1 MRNKLWSVTLVFLKT
16 AIGCAL
22 FALGFDLFLMP
33 GGMNAGGLS
42 GLAMV
47 VVHLTEFS
55 SVGLVTALFNIPLF
69 ILAGMKIGK
78 KFFLGSFIGM
88 AFSSVFIDMFAVL
101 PVPEVE
107 PLLGA
112 VYGGVICG
120 AGLGFVFAAG
130 VSTGGSDI
138 VVRLL
143 KLKYRHVPIG
153 VISMSFDAC
162 VAILTGIVFRDVNAA
177 LYTGITIYIT
187 GKIIDMVVYSF
198 DYSKVALII
207 TKEYEQVAQM
217 ISDKLERGATYL
229 HGEGTYSRKATKV
242 VLTAVKKQQIAELKE
257 LVVDIDPDAF
267 IIVQEAHQVLGDGF
281 IRYSKDSLKFLEVT

>member
-1 MRNKLWSVTLVFLKT
+1 MKNKVWSAALDVLKT

-22 FALGFDLFLMP
+22 FALGFDLFLAP

-42 GLAMV
+42 GLAMIF
-47 VVHLTEFS
+47 VHLTNIG
-55 SVGLVTALFNIPLF
+55 SVGVITALLNVPLF
-69 ILAGMKIGK
+69 ILAGVKIGK
-78 KFFLGSFIGM
+78 KFFFGSLIGM
-88 AFSSVFIDMFAVL
+88 LFTSLFIDLLALL
-101 PVPEVE
+101 PVPQVE

-112 VYGGVICG
+112 IYGGVICG

-138 VVRLL
+138 IVRLL

-153 VISMSFDAC
+153 VISMSFDAV
-162 VAILTGIVFRDVNAA
+162 VAILTGVVFHDVNSA
-177 LYTGITIYIT
+177 LYTGIAIYIS

-198 DYSKVALII
+198 DYSTVALII
-207 TKEYEQVAQM
+207 TKNYEQVAQT

-229 HGEGTYSRKATKV
+229 HGEGTYSRNQTKV
-242 VLTAVKKQQIAELKE
+242 VLTAVKKQQVAELKE

-281 IRYSKDSLKFLEVT
+281 IRYSKDSL

>member
-1 MRNKLWSVTLVFLKT
+1 MKKAWSLVLDLLKT
-16 AIGCAL
+16 AAGCAL
-22 FALGFDLFLMP
+22 FALGFDLFLLP

-47 VVHLTEFS
+47 FVHLTS
-55 SVGLVTALFNIPLF
+55 LGTVGLITALLNVPLF
-69 ILAGMKIGK
+69 VLAGIKIGK
-78 KFFLGSFIGM
+78 KFFVGSFVGM
-88 AFSSVFIDMFAVL
+88 IFSSVFIDAFAFI
-101 PVPEVE
+101 PAPQIE

-112 VYGGVICG
+112 LYGGVICG

-138 VVRLL
+138 IVRLL
-143 KLKYRHVPIG
+143 KLKWRHVPIG
-153 VISMSFDAC
+153 VINMCFDAA
-162 VAILTGIVFRDVNAA
+162 VAVVTGIVYGDVRSA
-177 LYTGITIYIT
+177 LYSGIAIYVS
-187 GKIIDMVVYSF
+187 GKVVDMVVYSF

-207 TKEYEQVAQM
+207 TAQYEAVAQA

-242 VLTAVKKQQIAELKE
+242 VLTAVKKQQIAELKQ

-267 IIVQEAHQVLGDGF
+267 IILQEAHQVLGDGF
-281 IRYSKDSLKFLEVT
+281 IRYSKDNL

>member
-1 MRNKLWSVTLVFLKT
+1 MKNRVWSAALDILKT

-22 FALGFDLFLMP
+22 FALGFDLFLLP

-47 VVHLTEFS
+47 FVHLTDLA
-55 SVGLVTALFNIPLF
+55 SVGTVTALLNVPLF

-78 KFFLGSFIGM
+78 KFFLGSLVGM
-88 AFSSVFIDMFAVL
+88 LFSSAFIDLFAL
-101 PVPEVE
+101 IPIPQTE

-112 VYGGVICG
+112 LYGGVICG

-138 VVRLL
+138 IVRLL

-153 VISMSFDAC
+153 VISMCFDAA
-162 VAILTGIVFRDVNAA
+162 VAVLTGIVYQDVNSA
-177 LYTGITIYIT
+177 LYTGIAIFIS

-198 DYSKVALII
+198 DYSEVALIV
-207 TKEYEQVAQM
+207 TKEYDQVAQE
-217 ISDKLERGATYL
+217 ISDKLERGATFL
-229 HGEGTYSRKATKV
+229 HGQGTYSKKETKV
-242 VLTAVKKQQIAELKE
+242 VLTAVKKQQIAQLK
-257 LVVDIDPDAF
+257 
-267 IIVQEAHQVLGDGF
+267 
-281 IRYSKDSLKFLEVT
+281 

>member
-1 MRNKLWSVTLVFLKT
+1 MKNKVWSAARDILKT

-22 FALGFDLFLMP
+22 FALGFDLFLAP

-42 GLAMV
+42 GLAMIF
-47 VVHLTEFS
+47 VHLTDIS
-55 SVGLVTALFNIPLF
+55 SVGIVTALLNIPLF
-69 ILAGMKIGK
+69 ILAGVKIGK
-78 KFFLGSFIGM
+78 KFFFGSLIGM
-88 AFSSVFIDMFAVL
+88 LFSSLFIDLLALL
-101 PVPEVE
+101 PVPDVE

-112 VYGGVICG
+112 IYGGVICG

-138 VVRLL
+138 IVRLL

-153 VISMSFDAC
+153 VISMSFDAV
-162 VAILTGIVFRDVNAA
+162 VAILTGVVFHDVNSA
-177 LYTGITIYIT
+177 LYTGIAIYIS

-198 DYSKVALII
+198 DYSTVALII
-207 TKEYEQVAQM
+207 TKNYEQVAQT

-229 HGEGTYSRKATKV
+229 HGEGTYTRKETKV
-242 VLTAVKKQQIAELKE
+242 VLTAVKKQQVAELKE

-281 IRYSKDSLKFLEVT
+281 IRYTKDSL

>member
-1 MRNKLWSVTLVFLKT
+1 MKNKVWSIALDIFKT

-22 FALGFDLFLMP
+22 FAIGFDLFLLP
-33 GGMNAGGLS
+33 SGMNAGGLS
-42 GLAMV
+42 GLAMAF
-47 VVHLTEFS
+47 VHLTDIGT
-55 SVGLVTALFNIPLF
+55 VGVITALLNIPLF
-69 ILAGMKIGK
+69 VLAGMKIGK
-78 KFFLGSFIGM
+78 KFFLGSLLGM
-88 AFSSVFIDMFAVL
+88 AFSSVFIDLFALL

-107 PLLGA
+107 PLIGA

-138 VVRLL
+138 IVRLL

-162 VAILTGIVFRDVNAA
+162 VAILTGVVFHDVNSA
-177 LYTGITIYIT
+177 LYTGIAIYIS

-198 DYSKVALII
+198 DYSTVALIV
-207 TKEYEQVAQM
+207 TKNYEQVAQR
-217 ISDKLERGATYL
+217 ISDQLERGATYL
-229 HGEGTYSRKATKV
+229 HGEGTYTRKETKV
-242 VLTAVKKQQIAELKE
+242 VLTAVKKQQVAELKE
-257 LVVDIDPDAF
+257 LVVEIDPDAF

-281 IRYSKDSLKFLEVT
+281 IRYSKDSL

>member
-1 MRNKLWSVTLVFLKT
+1 MKKVWPLALDLLKT
-16 AIGCAL
+16 ALGCAI

-47 VVHLTEFS
+47 FVHTTELG
-55 SVGLVTALFNIPLF
+55 SVGLITALLNIPLF

-78 KFFLGSFIGM
+78 KFFVGSFVGM
-88 AFSSVFIDMFAVL
+88 IFSSVFIDAFGAI
-101 PVPEVE
+101 PAPQVE

-112 VYGGVICG
+112 LYGGVICG

-138 VVRLL
+138 IVRLL
-143 KLKYRHVPIG
+143 KLRWRHVPIG
-153 VISMSFDAC
+153 VISMCFDGL
-162 VAILTGIVFRDVNAA
+162 VALLTGIVYRDVNSA
-177 LYTGITIYIT
+177 LYTGIAIFIS
-187 GKIIDMVVYSF
+187 GKLVDMVVYSF
-198 DYSKVALII
+198 DYSTVALII
-207 TKEYEQVAQM
+207 TAHYEEVAQA

-229 HGEGTYSRKATKV
+229 HGEGTYSRRATKV
-242 VLTAVKKQQIAELKE
+242 VLTAVKKQQVAELKQ

-281 IRYSKDSLKFLEVT
+281 IRYTKDTL

>member
-1 MRNKLWSVTLVFLKT
+1 MKNKVWSAMLNILKT

-22 FALGFDLFLMP
+22 FALGFDLFLLP

-47 VVHLTEFS
+47 FVHLTDFG
-55 SVGLVTALFNIPLF
+55 SVGILTALLNIPLF
-69 ILAGMKIGK
+69 ILAGAKIGK
-78 KFFLGSFIGM
+78 KFFFGSLIGM
-88 AFSSVFIDMFAVL
+88 AFSSAFIDLFALL

-107 PLLGA
+107 PLIGA
-112 VYGGVICG
+112 IYGGVICG

-138 VVRLL
+138 IVRLL

-153 VISMSFDAC
+153 MISMSFDAG
-162 VAILTGIVFRDVNAA
+162 VAILTGIVFRDVNSA
-177 LYTGITIYIT
+177 LYTGIAIFIS

-207 TKEYEQVAQM
+207 TKDYEQVAQV
-217 ISDKLERGATYL
+217 ISDRLERGATYL

-242 VLTAVKKQQIAELKE
+242 VLTAVKKQQVAELKE

-281 IRYSKDSLKFLEVT
+281 IRYSKDSL

>member
-1 MRNKLWSVTLVFLKT
+1 MKNKAWSVVLDILKT

-22 FALGFDLFLMP
+22 FALGFDLFLLP

-47 VVHLTEFS
+47 FVHLTEFA
-55 SVGLVTALFNIPLF
+55 SVGTVTALLNVPLF

-78 KFFLGSFIGM
+78 KFFFGSFIGM
-88 AFSSVFIDMFAVL
+88 AFSSAFIDLFAVL

-112 VYGGVICG
+112 LYGGLICG

-153 VISMSFDAC
+153 VISMCFDAA
-162 VAILTGIVFRDVNAA
+162 VAVLTGIVYQDVNSA
-177 LYTGITIYIT
+177 LYTGIAIFVS

-198 DYSKVALII
+198 DYSTVAMII
-207 TKEYEQVAQM
+207 TQNYEQVAKT

-229 HGEGTYSRKATKV
+229 NGEGTYTGRATKV
-242 VLTAVKKQQIAELKE
+242 VLTAVKKQQVAELKE

-281 IRYSKDSLKFLEVT
+281 IRYSKDSL

>member
-1 MRNKLWSVTLVFLKT
+1 MKNKIWSTLLDVIKT

-42 GLAMV
+42 GLAMILVHVTGLGTVGV
-47 VVHLTEFS
+47 VS
-55 SVGLVTALFNIPLF
+55 ALMNVPLF
-69 ILAGMKIGK
+69 VLGGMKLGK
-78 KFFLGSFIGM
+78 KFFLGSLMGM
-88 AFSSVFIDMFAVL
+88 LFSSVFIDLFAAL
-101 PVPEVE
+101 PVPQVE
-107 PLLGA
+107 PMIGA
-112 VYGGVICG
+112 LYGGLVCG
-120 AGLGFVFAAG
+120 IGLGFVFAAG

-138 VVRLL
+138 IVRLL
-143 KLKYRHVPIG
+143 KLKWRHVPIG
-153 VISMSFDAC
+153 VISMCFDAC
-162 VAILTGIVFRDVNAA
+162 VAVLTGIVYREVSSA
-177 LYTGITIYIT
+177 LYTGIAIYIT

-207 TKEYEQVAQM
+207 TKEYEQVAQV

-229 HGEGTYSRKATKV
+229 YGEGTYSRKETKV

-257 LVVDIDPDAF
+257 LVVNIDPDAF

-281 IRYSKDSLKFLEVT
+281 IRYSKDSL

>member
-1 MRNKLWSVTLVFLKT
+1 MKKKVWSAVLDTLKT
-16 AIGCAL
+16 AVGCAL

-47 VVHLTEFS
+47 FVHLTDFA
-55 SVGLVTALFNIPLF
+55 SVGTITALMNIPLF

-78 KFFLGSFIGM
+78 KFFVGSALGM
-88 AFSSVFIDMFAVL
+88 LFSSVFIDLFAFL
-101 PVPEVE
+101 PVPQAE

-112 VYGGVICG
+112 IYGGLICG
-120 AGLGFVFAAG
+120 IGLGFVFAAG

-138 VVRLL
+138 IVRLL
-143 KLKYRHVPIG
+143 KLKWRHVPIG
-153 VISMSFDAC
+153 VISMCFDAC
-162 VAILTGIVFRDVNAA
+162 VAILTGIVYQDVNST
-177 LYTGITIYIT
+177 LYTGIAIFIS
-187 GKIIDMVVYSF
+187 GKIIDAVVYSF

-207 TKEYEQVAQM
+207 TKDYEQVAQT
-217 ISDKLERGATYL
+217 ISDRLERGATYL

-281 IRYSKDSLKFLEVT
+281 IRYSKDSL

>member
-1 MRNKLWSVTLVFLKT
+1 MKDKVWSVILDILKT

-22 FALGFDLFLMP
+22 FALGFDLFLLP

-47 VVHLTEFS
+47 FVHVTGFG
-55 SVGLVTALFNIPLF
+55 SVGTITALLNVPLF
-69 ILAGMKIGK
+69 IIAGMKIGK

-88 AFSSVFIDMFAVL
+88 AFSSAFIDLFAGI
-101 PVPEVE
+101 PVPAVE
-107 PLLGA
+107 PLIGA
-112 VYGGVICG
+112 IYGGLICG

-138 VVRLL
+138 IVRLL

-153 VISMSFDAC
+153 VISMCFDAF
-162 VAILTGIVFRDVNAA
+162 VAVLTGIVYQDVNSA
-177 LYTGITIYIT
+177 LYTGIAIFIS

-198 DYSKVALII
+198 DYSTVALII
-207 TKEYEQVAQM
+207 TKDYEQIAQT

-242 VLTAVKKQQIAELKE
+242 VLTAVKKQQLAELKE

-281 IRYSKDSLKFLEVT
+281 IRYTTHSL

>member
-1 MRNKLWSVTLVFLKT
+1 MDVLKT

-22 FALGFDLFLMP
+22 FALGFDLFLLP

-42 GLAMV
+42 GLAMIF
-47 VVHLTEFS
+47 VHVTDLGT
-55 SVGLVTALFNIPLF
+55 VGIVSALLNIPLF
-69 ILAGMKIGK
+69 ILGGAKIGK
-78 KFFLGSFIGM
+78 KFFVGSLLGM
-88 AFSSVFIDMFAVL
+88 AFSSLFIDLFAVF

-107 PLLGA
+107 RLLGA
-112 VYGGVICG
+112 IYGGVICG

-130 VSTGGSDI
+130 VSPGGSDI

-162 VAILTGIVFRDVNAA
+162 VAILTGIVFRDVNSA
-177 LYTGITIYIT
+177 LYTGIAIYIS

-198 DYSKVALII
+198 DYSTVAIII
-207 TKEYEQVAQM
+207 TKDYEKVAQE
-217 ISDKLERGATYL
+217 ISDQLERGATYL
-229 HGEGTYSRKATKV
+229 HGEGTYSRKQTKV
-242 VLTAVKKQQIAELKE
+242 VLTAVKKQQVAELKE
-257 LVVDIDPDAF
+257 LVVGIDPDAF

-281 IRYSKDSLKFLEVT
+281 IRYTKDSL

>member
-1 MRNKLWSVTLVFLKT
+1 MKNKIWSTLLEVIKT

-42 GLAMV
+42 GLAMILVHVTGLGTVGV
-47 VVHLTEFS
+47 VS
-55 SVGLVTALFNIPLF
+55 ALMNVPLF
-69 ILAGMKIGK
+69 ILGGMKIGK
-78 KFFLGSFIGM
+78 KFFLGSLMGM
-88 AFSSVFIDMFAVL
+88 LFSSVFIDLFAAL
-101 PVPEVE
+101 PVPQVE
-107 PLLGA
+107 PMIGA
-112 VYGGVICG
+112 LYGGLVCG
-120 AGLGFVFAAG
+120 IGLGFVFAAG

-138 VVRLL
+138 IVRLL
-143 KLKYRHVPIG
+143 KLKWRHVPIG
-153 VISMSFDAC
+153 VISMCFDAC
-162 VAILTGIVFRDVNAA
+162 VAVLTGIVYREVSSA
-177 LYTGITIYIT
+177 LYTGIAIYIT

-207 TKEYEQVAQM
+207 TKEYEQVAQV

-229 HGEGTYSRKATKV
+229 YGEGTYSRKETKV

-257 LVVDIDPDAF
+257 LVVHIDPDAF

-281 IRYSKDSLKFLEVT
+281 IRYSKDAL

>member
-1 MRNKLWSVTLVFLKT
+1 MRNKIWSTLLDVIKT

-42 GLAMV
+42 GLAMILVHVTGLGTVGV
-47 VVHLTEFS
+47 VS
-55 SVGLVTALFNIPLF
+55 ALMNVPLF
-69 ILAGMKIGK
+69 ILGGMKIGK
-78 KFFLGSFIGM
+78 KFFLGSLMGM
-88 AFSSVFIDMFAVL
+88 LFSSVFIDLFAAL
-101 PVPEVE
+101 PVPQVE
-107 PLLGA
+107 PMIGA
-112 VYGGVICG
+112 LYGGLVCG
-120 AGLGFVFAAG
+120 IGLGFVFAAG

-138 VVRLL
+138 IVRLL
-143 KLKYRHVPIG
+143 KLKWRHVPIG
-153 VISMSFDAC
+153 VISMCFDAC
-162 VAILTGIVFRDVNAA
+162 VAVLTGIVYREVSSA
-177 LYTGITIYIT
+177 LYTGIAIYIT

-207 TKEYEQVAQM
+207 TKEYEQVAQV

-229 HGEGTYSRKATKV
+229 YGEGTYSRKETKV

-257 LVVDIDPDAF
+257 LVVHIDPDAF

-281 IRYSKDSLKFLEVT
+281 IRYSKDSL